1 MNKTKT
7 ISLSMAAL
15 MSFAIL
21 AGCNK
26 NPKDS
31 SSSIPASTSIVPTK
45 IDVQS
50 VTVSDGVLN
59 LNKGTTH
66 NLQVTVLPENATNKA
81 VTFSSSNNAVV
92 TVDQNGTI
100 TAVNDGVA
108 IITVASV
115 DNPSKVAFKTVNV
128 TTAHVAVSDLTVSP
142 ATVTI
147 KENESK
153 TLTVEVSP
161 EDATNKAVTF
171 TSTDV
176 NVATVSKEGTILGK
190 QPGKATILVQSVDN
204 PSIMKQ
210 VSVTVSSSV
219 VSVTG
224 INLGVPSTISMAPN
238 AKLELTPT
246 ITPADATDKSVT
258 WQTSNADVVSVSDGH
273 LEAIKVGQA
282 LITCKSVQNPAVSA
296 QVIVNV
302 EEPTI
307 RVKGVS
313 LNKDS
318 LSLNI
323 FEFEALKATLDP
335 VDASNKS
342 MLWSSDNPLVASVD
356 ENGEVTALS
365 EGEATIKVKTV
376 DGGFEASATV
386 TVTKVAVT
394 SVTLNETAKSFTAE
408 QIGETFTL
416 EATVLPE
423 NATFNDVTFTSTNQD
438 VASVSETGVVTV
450 NGIGTATITAYA
462 DGKSAQCA
470 VTVSKIPVT
479 SVTLNKTQLE
489 LTVEGK
495 ETLTATVSPEEATYQ
510 DVTWNSTN
518 SSVATVSNDGEVCAL
533 KAGTAVIT
541 ATADGVIAQCTVQ
554 VFDKSE
560 YSYYLPIH
568 KNGSYATSENNKAT
582 KEEFIDGFYDGTQTY
597 KAGIDNPVN
606 LRPIVKIV
614 DGNNNPVDQSL
625 WNYDYKI
632 EVFDKDG
639 GVVPSNEYTI
649 VNAKT
654 CDIKFNSVGK
664 TYKVQIT
671 LGHLDEEDKDDSEAT
686 VEYIVTTME
695 GYNVYNAKELSY
707 FDNTTWPSYIYRGSG
722 DCDGFDAKWTEFK
735 EANNLKTEYCPEALV
750 LHNNLSITAADLP
763 ETMFY
768 TAEEA
773 TAGGWSV
780 AERNKSIGSM
790 KDYCYVYARTA
801 EASEN
806 FTLEGN
812 YFKIDWSSLK
822 LNTRP
827 NGQTESTLKVDSHS
841 CLFRTHNGNPIFRN
855 VNLIG
860 NSGNAK
866 DDEDAKFAGGLMFAK
881 ASDSTSVFTLEN
893 ALAHQCYIT
902 VMSEPNQSTNNRVR
916 VDVNYCKMSNNYN
929 CFLYN
934 WGGDIYAT
942 NSYFE
947 GCGGPVVI
955 QDHTGLGSVE
965 EEGKDP
971 EPSLPPYEIGSDYS
985 LKINGNPPY
994 TCFTS
999 CVFNNYVLGEEAWFK
1014 SFHATPLIPT
1024 IKGLGDIGVG
1034 QFFPTTGKT
1043 FVMNQNHQ
1051 GTTYQEASAKKADT
1065 VFNFIVFNKWGG
1077 MQALANVAVCGE
1089 VEFKDAEGN
1098 RTDDFAYLDRQQDG
1112 YASAAYIAARE
1123 LNKGGAPILETAGG
1137 YTYIY
1142 NYGSVE
1148 VPVYQASNLDTVS
1161 PGNNTPLTADEA
1173 GYFTGANKYMAIYYN
1188 GMMLILEVT
1197 DYVPGV

>member
-50 VTVSDGVLN
+50 VTVSDGVLS
-59 LNKGTTH
+59 LNKGATH
-66 NLQVTVLPENATNKA
+66 DLEVTVLPENATNKA
-81 VTFSSSNNAVV
+81 VTFSSSDNAVV

-142 ATVTI
+142 ATVAI

-219 VSVTG
+219 VPVTG

-238 AKLELTPT
+238 ATLELTPT
-246 ITPADATDKSVT
+246 ITPTDATDKSVT

-273 LEAIKVGQA
+273 LEAKTVGQA
-282 LITCKSVQNPAVSA
+282 LITCKSVQNPAVTA

-302 EEPTI
+302 EVPTI
-307 RVKGVS
+307 PVQGVS
-313 LNKDS
+313 LNKNS

-323 FEFEALKATLDP
+323 FESETLVATLDP
-335 VDASNKS
+335 EHPSNPS
-342 MLWSSDNPLVASVD
+342 VLWSSDNPLVASVN

-376 DGGFEASATV
+376 EGGFEASATV

-394 SVTLNETAKSFTAE
+394 SVTLNLAEISFTAE
-408 QIGETFTL
+408 DIGESFTL
-416 EATVLPE
+416 TATVLPE

-438 VASVSETGVVTV
+438 VASVSEAGVVTV
-450 NGIGTATITAYA
+450 NGIGTATITAFA
-462 DGKSAQCA
+462 DGKSAQCV

-489 LTVEGK
+489 LTVEGE
-495 ETLTATVSPEEATYQ
+495 ETLTAAVTPNNATYKE
-510 DVTWNSTN
+510 VTWNSTN
-518 SSVATVSNDGEVCAL
+518 ASVATVSNDGKVHAL

-541 ATADGVIAQCTVQ
+541 ASADGVVAQCTVQ
-554 VFDKSE
+554 VFDETE
-560 YSYYLPIH
+560 YSYNLPIH
-568 KNGSYATSENNKAT
+568 KNGSYATSENNKAAKT
-582 KEEFIDGFYDGTQTY
+582 EFIDEYYNRTQTY

-606 LRPIVKIV
+606 LRPIVSIV
-614 DGNNNPVDQSL
+614 DGGDNPVDQSL
-625 WNYDYKI
+625 WNFDYKI
-632 EVFDKDG
+632 EVFDQDG

-654 CDIKFNSVGK
+654 CDIKFNNVGK

-671 LGHLDEEDKDDSEAT
+671 LGHLDEEDKGDPDAT
-686 VEYIVTTME
+686 VEYIVSTMK

-707 FDNTTWPSYIYRGSG
+707 FDNTTSAYNRRGSG
-722 DCDGFDAKWTEFK
+722 DCEGFDAKWTEFK
-735 EANNLKTEYCPEALV
+735 AANNLKTEYCPEALV

-801 EASEN
+801 EASQD

-827 NGQTESTLKVDSHS
+827 NGETESTLKVDSHS

-881 ASDSTSVFTLEN
+881 ASDLTSVFTLEN
-893 ALAHQCYIT
+893 ALSHQCYIT

-985 LKINGNPPY
+985 LTINGNPPY
-994 TCFTS
+994 TCFTA

-1034 QFFPTTGKT
+1034 QFFSTTFAGKT

-1098 RTDDFAYLDRQQDG
+1098 RTDDFAYLDPQNG
-1112 YASAAYIAARE
+1112 YVTPAYAAART
-1123 LNKGGAPILETAGG
+1123 LNANGAPILETAGG

-1142 NYGSVE
+1142 NYGDE
-1148 VPVYQASNLDTVS
+1148 DNPLYAASNLDTVS